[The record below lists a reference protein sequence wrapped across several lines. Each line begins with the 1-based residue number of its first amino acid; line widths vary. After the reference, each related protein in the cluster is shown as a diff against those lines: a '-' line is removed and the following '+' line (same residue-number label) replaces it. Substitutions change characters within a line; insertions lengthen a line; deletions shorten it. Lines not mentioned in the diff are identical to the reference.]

1 MLWLYAARQLRKNS
15 GFAFFSITTLAI
27 GIGSAMA
34 SFSIL
39 DPLLIRP
46 LALKEPRQ
54 LVHLWRTRSGSPA
67 QPAFFFEY
75 RDYLKFAGEAR
86 SFSSISATFY
96 HTYTLTGRGDPA
108 DVMGETTTYNLFN
121 VLGIRAALGRTFLP
135 RDAMGD
141 KVVIFSDSFWRQRF
155 GGARSIVGQIVR
167 MNDEPY
173 RVIGILPRDFSY
185 RILDQPVDASL
196 WTVIQKGD
204 AGYQRDTSA
213 AVAVLGRLKAGV
225 RRTEAQ
231 VEANAIQ
238 SRTDRERAG
247 LPEALIGSTTL
258 VSGLQEDNAR
268 QIRFSLLVLTGAVSF
283 LLLIACANTCA
294 LILGRNAERY
304 AEFAMRAA
312 LGSGARR
319 IFEQLLI
326 ENVLLYAM
334 GAALGLALAAVALRG
349 FEVWNPFHAL
359 PARGVQLSMRVFGI
373 GAALTLLT
381 ALAFG
386 TLPAFWALRADLN
399 RALTGMSRG
408 ATAGGKRMHAL
419 TWITGTQIS
428 LSLALLTGAGLLFST
443 LQHLEGQEFGFGT
456 AGIQAF
462 GLSLPNRHYRD
473 LSKAIDFEQRL
484 LDNLRQSAGVKAAA
498 SGPDPTAGDNF
509 AGAFQISDRTDAV
522 SGDTPRGVRSTVS
535 SQFFETLRIPLL
547 RGSDFPIHPRG
558 DSGPLAIINEQAARR
573 YFANS
578 DPTGAHIRFGLPNDP
593 KTASAPWYR
602 IIGVVGDTR
611 SIAYNSNVWKTEPR
625 IYLDFRQERNNPIGL
640 TNWGSR
646 KLSFLVATEAGNRFG
661 ARELQRIVAKL
672 DPELPVEQPEA
683 LAKKVMAH
691 LAQPKMRAQVL
702 TGFSA
707 VSLFLAAIGL
717 YGVLSQSVARRRREI
732 AIRLALGADRRNI
745 IRLILKRALGIALGG
760 VLVGTVI
767 ALVGARA
774 IRSVLFGIS
783 ALNPALYAGAAG
795 ILILVAIVA
804 ALAPARRAAATDPT
818 TNLRAD

>member
-1 MLWLYAARQLRKNS
+1 MSWRYAARQLRKNP

-27 GIGSAMA
+27 GIGSATA

-39 DPLLIRP
+39 DPWLIRP
-46 LALKEPRQ
+46 LALKEPHQ

-75 RDYLKFAGEAR
+75 RDYLQFAEQAR
-86 SFSSISATFY
+86 SFSSIAATFY
-96 HTYTLTGRGDPA
+96 HTYTLTRRGHPA
-108 DVMGETTTYNLFN
+108 DVMGETTTPNLFDT
-121 VLGIRAALGRTFLP
+121 LGIHAALGRTFLP
-135 RDAMGD
+135 RDAMGE

-155 GGARSIVGQIVR
+155 GGARSIIGQTVR

-185 RILDQPVDASL
+185 RILDQPVDPSA
-196 WTVIQKGD
+196 WTVIQKSD
-204 AGYQRDTSA
+204 AGYQRDSSA

-225 RRTEAQ
+225 TRMEAQ
-231 VEANAIQ
+231 AEANAIQ
-238 SRTDRERAG
+238 HRTDRERAG
-247 LPEALIGSTTL
+247 LPEAFIGSTTL

-268 QIRFSLLVLTGAVSF
+268 QIRFSLLVLMGAVSF

-294 LILGRNAERY
+294 LILGRNAARH

-319 IFEQLLI
+319 IFKQLLA
-326 ENVLLYAM
+326 ENLLLYAM
-334 GAALGLALAAVALRG
+334 GAALGLALAAAALRG
-349 FEVWNPFHAL
+349 FAVWNPFHAL
-359 PARGVQLSMRVFGI
+359 PARGVELSMRVFGI

-386 TLPAFWALRADLN
+386 TLPAFWALRTDLN
-399 RALTGMSRG
+399 RALSGMSRG
-408 ATAGGKRMHAL
+408 ATAEGKRVHAL
-419 TWITGTQIS
+419 TWITGAQIS

-456 AGIQAF
+456 AGIQTF

-473 LSKAIDFEQRL
+473 LAKAIDFEQRL
-484 LDNLRQSAGVKAAA
+484 LENLRRSAGVKAAA
-498 SGPDPTAGDNF
+498 SGPDPTAGDSF
-509 AGAFQISDRTDAV
+509 ADAFQISDRTDAR
-522 SGDTPRGVRSTVS
+522 DTPRGVRSTVS

-547 RGSDFPIHPRG
+547 RGSDFPIRLRG
-558 DSGPLAIINEQAARR
+558 DSELLAIINEQAARR
-573 YFANS
+573 YFADS
-578 DPTGAHIRFGLPNDP
+578 DPIGAHIRFGLPNDP
-593 KTASAPWYR
+593 KTASAPWCR

-625 IYLDFRQERNNPIGL
+625 IYLDFRQERDNPIGL
-640 TNWGSR
+640 ANWGSR
-646 KLSFLVATEAGNRFG
+646 KLNFLVATEAGNPFG
-661 ARELQRIVAKL
+661 AGELQRIVAKL
-672 DPELPVEQPEA
+672 DPELPMEQPEA

-702 TGFSA
+702 TGFSV

-732 AIRLALGADRRNI
+732 AIRLALGADQRKI
-745 IRLILKRALGIALGG
+745 VGLILRRALGIVLGG
-760 VLVGTVI
+760 VLAGTAI
-767 ALVGARA
+767 ALVGAKA
-774 IRSVLFGIS
+774 IRSILFGIS

-795 ILILVAIVA
+795 VLIVVAILA
-804 ALAPARRAAATDPT
+804 ALAPARRAAKTDPISS
-818 TNLRAD
+818 LRTD

>member
-1 MLWLYAARQLRKNS
+1 MLWRYAVRQLRKNP
-15 GFAFFSITTLAI
+15 GFAFFSIATLAI
-27 GIGSAMA
+27 GIGSATA

-39 DPLLIRP
+39 DPWLIRP

-75 RDYLKFAGEAR
+75 RDYLKFTEEAR

-96 HTYTLTGRGDPA
+96 HTYTLTGGAPPA
-108 DVMGETTTYNLFN
+108 DVMGETTTPNLFDT
-121 VLGIRAALGRTFLP
+121 LGIQVALGRAFLP
-135 RDAMGD
+135 RDGMGE

-155 GGARSIVGQIVR
+155 GGKRSIIGQTVR

-185 RILDQPVDASL
+185 RILDQPVDASA
-196 WTVIQKGD
+196 WTVIQKSD
-204 AGYQRDTSA
+204 AGYRRDSSA

-231 VEANAIQ
+231 VEANVIQ
-238 SRTDRERAG
+238 TRTDRERAA
-247 LPEALIGSTTL
+247 LPEAFIGSTTL

-268 QIRFSLLVLTGAVSF
+268 QIRFSLLVLMGAVSF

-294 LILGRNAERY
+294 LILGRNVARH

-319 IFEQLLI
+319 IFEQLLA
-326 ENVLLYAM
+326 ENLLLYAM
-334 GAALGLALAAVALRG
+334 GAALGLVLAAAALRG
-349 FEVWNPFHAL
+349 FEIWNPFHAL
-359 PARGVQLSMRVFGI
+359 PARGVELSLRVFGI
-373 GAALTLLT
+373 GVGLTLLT
-381 ALAFG
+381 ALVFG

-399 RALTGMSRG
+399 RALTAMSRG
-408 ATAGGKRMHAL
+408 ATAEGQRMHAL
-419 TWITGTQIS
+419 TWITGAQIS
-428 LSLALLTGAGLLFST
+428 LALALLTGAGLLFST

-473 LSKAIDFEQRL
+473 LAKAIDFEQRL
-484 LDNLRQSAGVKAAA
+484 LDSLRQSAGLKAAA
-498 SGPDPTAGDNF
+498 SGPDPTAGDSF
-509 AGAFQISDRTDAV
+509 AEAFQISDRTDAV
-522 SGDTPRGVRSTVS
+522 SRDTPRGVRSTVS

-547 RGSDFPIHPRG
+547 RGSDFPIHLREG
-558 DSGPLAIINEQAARR
+558 RELLAIINEQAARR
-573 YFANS
+573 YFGGS
-578 DPTGAHIRFGLPNDP
+578 DPIGAHIRFGFPNDP

-625 IYLDFRQERNNPIGL
+625 IYLDFRQERDNPTGL

-646 KLSFLVATEAGNRFG
+646 KLNFLIATEPGNRFG
-661 ARELQRIVAKL
+661 AGELQRIVAKL

-691 LAQPKMRAQVL
+691 LVQPKMRAQVL

-732 AIRLALGADRRNI
+732 AIRLALGADQGKI
-745 IRLILKRALGIALGG
+745 IGLILRRALGIVLGG
-760 VLVGTVI
+760 VLAGTAI
-767 ALVGARA
+767 ALVGAEA
-774 IRSVLFGIS
+774 IRSILFGIS

-795 ILILVAIVA
+795 VLIVVAI
-804 ALAPARRAAATDPT
+804 LAGLVPARRAAKTDPVSS
-818 TNLRAD
+818 LRAD